1 MSCSGLRKVWEHLSP
16 EKVTTVIIVFTNF
29 EEANRAVEELKRNH
43 GHAIKEYHVLPE
55 VMI

>member
-16 EKVTTVIIVFTNF
+16 EKVTTVIVVFTDF
-29 EEANRAVEELKRNH
+29 EEANKAVEELKRNH
-43 GHAIKEYHVLPE
+43 GHAIKEVHVFPE